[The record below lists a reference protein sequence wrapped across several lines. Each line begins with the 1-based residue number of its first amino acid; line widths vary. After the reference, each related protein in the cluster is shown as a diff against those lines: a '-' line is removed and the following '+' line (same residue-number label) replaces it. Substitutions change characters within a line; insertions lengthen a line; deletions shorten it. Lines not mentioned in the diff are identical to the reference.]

1 MRKTTLI
8 FCAGIIHLIMLDA
21 CSKLS
26 NNPASP
32 QHADPQFVQIQFQYG
47 FKNELNTFDGKYQKD
62 LVMDGTIKVP
72 FWLTTSEQNRIV
84 EKVLAVNFFAFPD
97 TIHKKQGVNIM
108 PDSSP
113 DFLRLK
119 YENQEKSVV
128 WFFPMDTSNPYAQ
141 SLREL
146 AELIQTIIETKPEY
160 KKLPP
165 VRGSYL

>member
-1 MRKTTLI
+1 MRRTILL
-8 FCAGIIHLIMLDA
+8 FCAGIINLFMLGA

-26 NNPASP
+26 DNPT
-32 QHADPQFVQIQFQYG
+32 DPQFVQIQFQYG
-47 FKNELNTFDGKYQKD
+47 FKNELNTFDGTYQKD
-62 LVMDGTIKVP
+62 LVLDGTIKVP

-97 TIHKKQGVNIM
+97 TFHKEQGVNII

-128 WFFPMDTSNPYAQ
+128 CFFPLDTSNPYAQ

-146 AELIQTIIETKPEY
+146 TDLIRTIIETKPEY

-165 VRGSYL
+165 ARGGYL